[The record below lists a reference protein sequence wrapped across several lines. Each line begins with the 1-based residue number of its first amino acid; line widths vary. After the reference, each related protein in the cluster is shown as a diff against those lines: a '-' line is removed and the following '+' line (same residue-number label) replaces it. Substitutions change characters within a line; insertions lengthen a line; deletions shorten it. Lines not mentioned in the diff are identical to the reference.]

1 MLVISATKRHKRDLE
16 ILADRL
22 GYRHGERPN
31 ISAMIRAIATGELQI
46 VGSANG
52 EGLLVENSNQETD

>member
-1 MLVISATKRHKRDLE
+1 MLVISATKGHKRDLE

-31 ISAMIRAIATGELQI
+31 ICNDPRDRYGGI
-46 VGSANG
+46 
-52 EGLLVENSNQETD
+52 TDCW